1 MIRALRSKHLVH
13 GTSHW
18 LSGWYKKPW
27 NQWASPT
34 LTTVDQMANRI
45 FVLDTPCSSLIKD
58 WVDAWH
64 MEPKLFF
71 PSALASGTSFLQT
84 RSSEIW
90 WCCLANWFGDWTFD
104 CNVRNNPSSGSR
116 WNWPGD
122 DLGCTSSLEN
132 WPESICQSSEAIL
145 QYLHWSRC
153 KQCIMYRLAR
163 NKSWGWEIVRRRRL
177 DIRSTILHLSWSISS
192 HQTTKSMHVYEVVIM
207 CM

>member
-71 PSALASGTSFLQT
+71 PLAIASGKSFLQT

-104 CNVRNNPSSGSR
+104 CNVRINPSSGSR
-116 WNWPGD
+116 IGTGRVMILDAHRPSKTGRNRSVKALKLFCSTYIGRD
-122 DLGCTSSLEN
+122 ASNVLCTD
-132 WPESICQSSEAIL
+132 WITT
-145 QYLHWSRC
+145 RVGVG
-153 KQCIMYRLAR
+153 
-163 NKSWGWEIVRRRRL
+163 KS
-177 DIRSTILHLSWSISS
+177 
-192 HQTTKSMHVYEVVIM
+192 
-207 CM
+207 